1 MVRIR
6 GFLIIRH
13 VARHARC
20 VRRGQVVVVVDMALC
35 TGNLLVQP
43 SEREPGLRMIK
54 LGVQPGIHGM
64 AGFACRRET
73 AGRVIWVRRLPEV
86 SRVARE
92 ALGGKTLELA
102 YGGSLVTIVAL

>member
-1 MVRIR
+1 
-6 GFLIIRH
+6 
-13 VARHARC
+13 
-20 VRRGQVVVVVDMALC
+20 
-35 TGNLLVQP
+35 
-43 SEREPGLRMIK
+43 
-54 LGVQPGIHGM
+54 M
-64 AGFACRRET
+64 AGFACGRET